1 MISKWRWLVLQFT
14 RRLWVRA
21 SLLALIGVVSALGSI
36 YLERYLPEELPAK
49 IGANAVDGILEILA
63 SSMLAVTT
71 FSLSVMVAAYAS
83 ATSNVTPRATKLLM
97 QDSTTQN
104 VLATFI
110 GSFLFS
116 LVGLIA
122 LSMGAYGSRG
132 RVVLFVVT
140 IAMIILIVITILRWI
155 DHLNR
160 LGRVGETTDK
170 VEKST
175 AKALRERLE
184 SPAMGGQLWT
194 EAIPDSASPI
204 LSSCVGYV
212 QHVDLGAI
220 NRIAEDCNCDIYV
233 TAIAGK
239 FVHPARP
246 LVWLERQIEEKSI
259 EKIRSA
265 FTIDDERN
273 FDQDPRFGLVV
284 LAEIGSR
291 ALSPAVNDP
300 GTAIDVIGRGVRL
313 LHLWTSKNR
322 TSEPE
327 ICFPRL
333 RIMPLDLD
341 EMFHDVFSTIAR
353 DGAALIEVQ
362 LRLQKGLLAL
372 AELGD
377 ADSKQASYR
386 ISRIALKRAE
396 KAIEMEEEKIE
407 LRQIA
412 SKIEALVGSNSNS

>member
-1 MISKWRWLVLQFT
+1 MMSKWRWLVLQFT

-21 SLLALIGVVSALGSI
+21 SLLAIIGVVSALGSI
-36 YLERYLPEELPAK
+36 YVERYFPEELPAK
-49 IGANAVDGILEILA
+49 IGAKAVDGILEILA

-110 GSFLFS
+110 GSFLYS

-140 IAMIILIVITILRWI
+140 IGVIILIVVTILRWI
-155 DHLNR
+155 DHLSR
-160 LGRVGETTDK
+160 LGRVGETTDR
-170 VEKST
+170 VEEST
-175 AKALRERLE
+175 TNALKERLKSPTLGGRPLSGGPPE
-184 SPAMGGQLWT
+184 S
-194 EAIPDSASPI
+194 AIPVNSDQI
-204 LSSCVGYV
+204 GYV
-212 QHVDLGAI
+212 QHVDLGSL
-220 NRIAEDCNCDIYV
+220 NGMAEEHDCDFYI
-233 TAIAGK
+233 TALAGK
-239 FVHPARP
+239 FVHPDRP
-246 LVWLERQIEEKSI
+246 LVWLDHNLQVDGLEDR
-259 EKIRSA
+259 IRSA

-291 ALSPAVNDP
+291 ALSPAINDP

-313 LHLWTSKNR
+313 LHLWTEKN
-322 TSEPE
+322 SAEKE
-327 ICFPRL
+327 ISFPRL
-333 RIMPLDLD
+333 FIPTLEID
-341 EMFHDVFSTIAR
+341 EMFNDVFASIAR
-353 DGAALIEVQ
+353 DGAGLIEVQ

-372 AELGD
+372 AQMEND
-377 ADSKQASYR
+377 DFKRSAFR
-386 ISRIALKRAE
+386 ISRIAMERAE
-396 KAIEMEEEKIE
+396 RAIGVEQEKLE
-407 LRQIA
+407 LRRIA
-412 SKIEALVGSNSNS
+412 SEITAIADK

>member
-1 MISKWRWLVLQFT
+1 MSKWRWLVLQLT

-21 SLLALIGVVSALGSI
+21 SLLAIVGVISALASI
-36 YLERYLPEELPAK
+36 YLENYLPDELPANV
-49 IGANAVDGILEILA
+49 GAGAVDGILEILA

-132 RVVLFVVT
+132 RVVLFAVT
-140 IAMIILIVITILRWI
+140 IGVIILIVITILRWI
-155 DHLNR
+155 DHLSR

-170 VEKST
+170 VEGST
-175 AKALRERLE
+175 VHALRERFE
-184 SPAMGGQLWT
+184 SPALGGRAMT
-194 EAIPDSASPI
+194 EPIPKSSIPI
-204 LSSCVGYV
+204 KSKQVGYV
-212 QHVDLGAI
+212 QHVDLEAI
-220 NRIAEDCNCDIYV
+220 NSIAEDHDCDIFV
-233 TAIAGK
+233 TAVPGK

-246 LVWLERQIEEKSI
+246 LVWLEHDVKVEGLDD
-259 EKIRSA
+259 KIRNA
-265 FTIDDERN
+265 FSIGDERS

-291 ALSPAVNDP
+291 ALSPAVNDS

-313 LHLWTSKNR
+313 LHLWTDR
-322 TSEPE
+322 AEMTEPE
-327 ICFPRL
+327 IRYQRL
-333 RIMPLDLD
+333 RIPPLDLD
-341 EMFHDVFSTIAR
+341 EMFHDVFASIAR
-353 DGAALIEVQ
+353 DGAGLVEVQ

-372 AELGD
+372 AEMGSEDCKL
-377 ADSKQASYR
+377 AAFR
-386 ISRIALKRAE
+386 ISRTAMERAE
-396 KAIEMEEEKIE
+396 RAIDIEEEKIE
-407 LRQIA
+407 LR
-412 SKIEALVGSNSNS
+412 KISSEIKALAET